1 MNNTTTKENKTWSA
15 LRQAQG
21 PKVLSIVA
29 AIIAFAVITLVYF
42 SPVLEGK
49 RIKQHDIEMHLGMS
63 QEINQFR
70 ETTGEQTLW
79 TNAPFG
85 GMPAWNI
92 SVSPKGNLTSPIY
105 QALKIGMPQSLG
117 AVFISMLGFF
127 ILLLVLDCGFWIS
140 FIGAIAYG
148 FTSYL
153 FIVIGAGHNAKAM
166 AMAYMAPVIAGM
178 LLTYKGKY
186 LWGSLLTA
194 FALAF
199 EIKTGHLQITYY
211 LALIIVILAIA
222 ELISDIKNKQLGH
235 FFKASACL
243 VVAAII
249 GVLTCSTTLY
259 GSYEFGKETTRGKPV
274 LTRNEENQT
283 KGLDRDY
290 ITQWSYGKGETWS
303 LLIPNAKGG
312 ASAYIGKQNPA
323 LDKVSDSRFKDSI
336 AQSNAYWGDQPGTSG
351 PVYVGAIVVFLF
363 VLGAL
368 TVKGKLKWAL
378 LIATLLSILLSWG
391 KNFMGFTNF
400 FLDYI
405 PGYDKFRAVSM
416 TLVIAEVTMPLLG
429 FLGLAEIA
437 KNPESFKQDLKKF
450 YIALGITAG
459 VCLLFYVT
467 PKAFFSFLSQ
477 GEAEQFAQ
485 LSSGKD
491 GALYQAFATQLEDVR
506 VAIFRKDALRSLL
519 FIVLSAVPL
528 FLYGKGKLKG
538 QIAFPILAV
547 LVLIDMFPIDKRYL
561 NNDNFIDK
569 SRFNKPFVASTA
581 DQSILNDKALDYRV
595 ADITK
600 DMFNDAST
608 CYFHKSLGGYS
619 GAKLRRYQDVITQ
632 YLGGEL
638 NQLRSAKTGD
648 ELMDKL
654 SKTNVLNMLNTK
666 YVIYNPNAS
675 AIQNP
680 FAFGNAW
687 IPNDILWVDTPNE
700 EIDALGNTDLMHRAI
715 LHKEFAQQVGDY
727 RLIDSIKPQVRLETY
742 LPNKLTYRF
751 SGVSTG
757 STTANYLVVFS
768 EIWTEK
774 GWKMFVD
781 GQEQPLLRADYL
793 LRCALIPSGEHEIVM
808 EYAPKAY
815 TVCNTITFISSLL
828 MILALIVALVYSGR
842 LKSMEGS
849 GATFGILGAIVY
861 TFFPKKKDKKQ

>member
-1 MNNTTTKENKTWSA
+1 MKNTNKNENNTTTRPFDK
-15 LRQAQG
+15 L
-21 PKVLSIVA
+21 KVRNTISIVA

-42 SPVLEGK
+42 SPVLQGK

-63 QEINQFR
+63 KEITDYQEA
-70 ETTGEQTLW
+70 TGEQTLW

-92 SVSPKGNLTSPIY
+92 SVQPKGNLTNPIY
-105 QALKIGMPQSLG
+105 KGLNLGFPHPIGS
-117 AVFISMLGFF
+117 VFICMLGFF
-127 ILLLVLDCGFWIS
+127 ALLLVLDCGFWIS

-166 AMAYMAPVIAGM
+166 AMAYMAPVIAGV
-178 LLTYKGKY
+178 LLAYKGKY
-186 LWGSLLTA
+186 LWGWLLTA
-194 FALAF
+194 FAMAF
-199 EIKTGHLQITYY
+199 EVRTNHLQITYY
-211 LALIIVILAIA
+211 LALIIVILVIA
-222 ELISDIKNKQLGH
+222 ELISDIKNKKLGH
-235 FFKASACL
+235 FFKASVGL

-249 GVLTCSTTLY
+249 GVLTCSTALY

-274 LTRNEENQT
+274 LTRNEDNQT

-323 LDKVSDSRFKDSI
+323 LEKADRRYKDNI

-368 TVKGKLKWAL
+368 TVKGKMKWAL
-378 LIATLLSILLSWG
+378 LVATVLSILLSWG

-400 FLDYI
+400 FLDHV

-429 FLGLAEIA
+429 FLGLAELA
-437 KNPESFKQDLKKF
+437 KDPDGFKKNQKKF
-450 YIALGITAG
+450 FIALGIIAG
-459 VCLLFYVT
+459 ICLLFLIA
-467 PKAFFSFLSQ
+467 PKLFFSFLSQ
-477 GEAEQFAQ
+477 EEAKQFAA

-491 GALYQAFATQLEDVR
+491 GAAYAAFATQLENVR
-506 VAIFRKDALRSLL
+506 IAIFRKDALRSLI
-519 FIVLSAVPL
+519 FVLLAAVPI

-547 LVLIDMFPIDKRYL
+547 LVLVDMFPIDKRYL
-561 NNDNFIDK
+561 NNDK
-569 SRFNKPFVASTA
+569 FVSKQKYFQPYTASTA
-581 DQSILNDKALDYRV
+581 DQAILADQALDFRV
-595 ADITK
+595 ADLTK

-619 GAKLRRYQDVITQ
+619 GAKLRRYQDVISQ

-638 NQLRSAKTGD
+638 NQLRSSKTSQ
-648 ELMDKL
+648 ELMQTL
-654 SKTNVLNMLNTK
+654 SQQKVLNMLNTK
-666 YVIYNPNAS
+666 YIIYNPDA
-675 AIQNP
+675 QP
-680 FAFGNAW
+680 FPNQFAYGNAW
-687 IPNDILWVDTPNE
+687 VADDVHWVDTPNE
-700 EIDALGNTDLMHRAI
+700 EIDAIASTNLQRTAI
-715 LHKEFAQQVGDY
+715 INKEFEQQIGDY
-727 RLIDSIKPQVRLETY
+727 QVTDSIMPQITLEAY
-742 LPNKLTYRF
+742 QPNKLTYNF

-781 GQEQPLLRADYL
+781 GQEQPLLRANYL
-793 LRCALIPSGEHEIVM
+793 LRAAMIPSGEHEIVM
-808 EYAPKAY
+808 EYVPKAY
-815 TVCNTITFISSLL
+815 TTCNTVAFGSSLL
-828 MILALIVALVYSGR
+828 MILGLIGALVF
-842 LKSMEGS
+842 
-849 GATFGILGAIVY
+849 TFK
-861 TFFPKKKDKKQ
+861 PKKEEKA